1 MPTPPRSLFGLA
13 TPEATPA
20 VEDGRIAADK
30 ERMAAAMRQLL
41 EPSSSSSA
49 ETREQVTDAADNN
62 ANDEIDVEIKRIM
75 RCFDS
80 SYAEILG
87 VNPNSPEKEVVAAW
101 RHLGCMLHP
110 KFVKHPN
117 VEAAFKK
124 LRAAARKM
132 GLDDLDIDEVMYWD
146 GEEQFDASEPDTAM
160 DEDAIPIPPQR
171 VTNVYGEAT
180 PLLYR
185 LGQDPSDPVL
195 LGQLYRLNAKITA
208 ANRAENIEENQWTIP
223 GAAFFGPHYNEAGQ
237 RYEMLRND
245 PANEKV
251 KSEIMKEKTL
261 IDSFIE
267 RNHFPKQWTI
277 LTPDEYLKRDSDA
290 TRSGI
295 KDKAQAA
302 AKVSAAAVD
311 AHALAETYL
320 QSITETKDK
329 LEGLDDATVARVE
342 EAEQAII
349 AEVANALAAREIA
362 KASAEK
368 ASLASTIQE
377 ATEALEAAEAAYTT
391 ATEATKA
398 ANLAMDEALNL
409 VDAAESASNSSQNTI
424 EYPWTT
430 TRAADGSLIVGV
442 RKQGAVGTQVCI
454 ETQEDDGRVIRRL
467 ESASDVGLLEVDRYK
482 KMDGFKNLAE
492 GQSQWSHKDRYDF
505 DQLLWVTKSQ
515 TKCKNTAAN
524 KKDPN
529 ADCCVKF
536 HSKGIQV
543 MNVASLCKVLG
554 PSSARAKIEEVCLR
568 DGFQPPWKAD
578 WISHCHDPSKVEKD
592 PIRRRALRD
601 SQAKTPSDGHLGRQG
616 QSPGVYSNAER
627 VKAEQLQDRVET
639 LENQMRDVKDMT
651 SKMNSNM
658 ETLMGMFKEFMR
670 ASAATAS

>member
-1 MPTPPRSLFGLA
+1 
-13 TPEATPA
+13 
-20 VEDGRIAADK
+20 
-30 ERMAAAMRQLL
+30 
-41 EPSSSSSA
+41 
-49 ETREQVTDAADNN
+49 
-62 ANDEIDVEIKRIM
+62 
-75 RCFDS
+75 
-80 SYAEILG
+80 
-87 VNPNSPEKEVVAAW
+87 
-101 RHLGCMLHP
+101 
-110 KFVKHPN
+110 
-117 VEAAFKK
+117 
-124 LRAAARKM
+124 M

-171 VTNVYGEAT
+171 VTDVYGEAT

-195 LGQLYRLNAKITA
+195 LGQLYRLNSKITT

-302 AKVSAAAVD
+302 AKASAAAVD
-311 AHALAETYL
+311 AHALAKTYL

-329 LEGLDDATVARVE
+329 LEGLDDTTVARVE

-349 AEVANALAAREIA
+349 AEVANALAAMEIA

-368 ASLASTIQE
+368 ASLASNMQD

-391 ATEATKA
+391 AAEATKA
-398 ANLAMDEALNL
+398 ANLAMDEALSL
-409 VDAAESASNSSQNTI
+409 VDAAESAANSSQSSI

-430 TRAADGSLIVGV
+430 TQAADGSLIVGV
-442 RKQGAVGTQVCI
+442 RKQGATGTQVCI

-467 ESASDVGLLEVDRYK
+467 ESASDVGLLQVGRYL
-482 KMDGFKNLAE
+482 KMQGFKNLSE

-524 KKDPN
+524 NKDPN

-536 HSKGIQV
+536 HNKGVQILTV
-543 MNVASLCKVLG
+543 GSLTKVLG
-554 PSSARAKIEEVCLR
+554 PSSARAEIEKVCER
-568 DGFQPPWKAD
+568 DGILPPWKAGLV
-578 WISHCHDPSKVEKD
+578 SHYYDPSKVEKD
-592 PIRRRALRD
+592 AVRRRALRD
-601 SQAKTPSDGHLGRQG
+601 AQAAMPSDDRLGRRK
-616 QSPGVYSNAER
+616 QSPGAYSEAESR
-627 VKAEQLQDRVET
+627 MVQQLQDKVEN
-639 LENQMRDVKDMT
+639 LENQMKDRVENLENQMKDMKDMT
-651 SKMNSNM
+651 IKMDQNM
-658 ETLMGMFKEFMR
+658 AKMDQNMAALMGMFKEFMR
-670 ASAATAS
+670 ASATTS

>member
-1 MPTPPRSLFGLA
+1 MATNSQAPPKNTTDVNAKVSQNSFGLA

-75 RCFDS
+75 HCFDS

-124 LRAAARKM
+124 LRTAARKM

-195 LGQLYRLNAKITA
+195 LGQLYRLNAKITT

-302 AKVSAAAVD
+302 AKASAAAVD
-311 AHALAETYL
+311 AHALAKTYL

-349 AEVANALAAREIA
+349 AEVANALAAREMA

-391 ATEATKA
+391 AAEATKA
-398 ANLAMDEALNL
+398 ANLAMDEALSL
-409 VDAAESASNSSQNTI
+409 VDAAESAANSSQNSI

-430 TRAADGSLIVGV
+430 TLAADGSLIVGV
-442 RKQGAVGTQVCI
+442 RKHGATGTQI
-454 ETQEDDGRVIRRL
+454 LT
-467 ESASDVGLLEVDRYK
+467 
-482 KMDGFKNLAE
+482 
-492 GQSQWSHKDRYDF
+492 
-505 DQLLWVTKSQ
+505 T
-515 TKCKNTAAN
+515 T
-524 KKDPN
+524 
-529 ADCCVKF
+529 
-536 HSKGIQV
+536 
-543 MNVASLCKVLG
+543 SLSKVLG
-554 PSSARAKIEEVCLR
+554 RSSAAAEIRRVCER
-568 DGFQPPWKAD
+568 DGIQPPSEAGWV
-578 WISHCHDPSKVEKD
+578 SHYYDPSKVEKD
-592 PIRRRALRD
+592 PVRRRALRD
-601 SQAKTPSDGHLGRQG
+601 SQAITPSDDHLGRQR
-616 QSPGVYSNAER
+616 QSPGASS
-627 VKAEQLQDRVET
+627 KAESRMVQQLQDKVENLENEMKDRVEN
-639 LENQMRDVKDMT
+639 LENQMKDMKDMT
-651 SKMNSNM
+651 IKMDQNM
-658 ETLMGMFKEFMR
+658 ATLMGMFKEFMR
-670 ASAATAS
+670 TSATTS